1 MSGDRST
8 HPSYAASNEEVIR
21 QQARGKETV
30 DNANEAQ
37 MPQRKRPRVD
47 SGGAQ
52 GQIAATDLPLDSSTS
67 RISQSVGSGKI
78 FRFTFFWMCLENCLL
93 I

>member
-8 HPSYAASNEEVIR
+8 HTSYATSNEEVIL

-52 GQIAATDLPLDSSTS
+52 GQIAATDLSIDSYTS
-67 RISQSVGSGKI
+67 RFSQDVAGGKI
-78 FRFTFFWMCLENCLL
+78 FYFTFL
-93 I
+93 